1 MEDQLIKIKKIR
13 EMINETGKSIDLEV
27 DGGINFETAPK
38 VIEAGANVLVAG
50 TATFSGGPDMYEKNI
65 KTLRG
70 L

>member
-1 MEDQLIKIKKIR
+1 
-13 EMINETGKSIDLEV
+13 MIDESGKNIDLEV

>member
-1 MEDQLIKIKKIR
+1 MCIR
-13 EMINETGKSIDLEV
+13 DS
-27 DGGINFETAPK
+27 FETAPK